1 MKKNMK
7 RNLKQVL
14 SVAMLMS
21 ILVVD
26 VSANN
31 LMASSLVQGGLSLIN
46 DIGTVA
52 MVVCPLV
59 GAIAWGIF
67 MSRKSM
73 ADEQDGRMLQ
83 KRANMA
89 LICGVAGLLGS
100 ALIKL
105 FSSYFT

>member
-1 MKKNMK
+1 MKKNMN

-31 LMASSLVQGGLSLIN
+31 LLESDLAQGALSLFD
-46 DIGTVA
+46 DILTFL
-52 MVVCPLV
+52 MIVCPV
-59 GAIAWGIF
+59 AGGIAWGLF
-67 MSRKSM
+67 MGRKTI
-73 ADEQDGRMLQ
+73 ATEQDGLILQ
-83 KRANMA
+83 KRANTA
-89 LICGVAGLLGS
+89 LICGVAGLFGP